1 MLLSTPPTWAIALTF
16 WLHMLATVAWLGGL
30 AAIAILVLPAAK
42 LTLKPPEQ
50 LAFINAMQRR
60 LEPLAWFSLSLL
72 VATGLF
78 QMSVNPHYDGF
89 LSTSGQ
95 WSLALLTKHGLVI
108 LMIVV
113 SAIQTWEV
121 LPAIRRGLMR
131 IEKGQADEAEVKRL
145 QKRENLLLRLNIG
158 LSILILAATAFAR
171 AS

>member
-1 MLLSTPPTWAIALTF
+1 MLETPPTWAIALVF

-42 LTLKPPEQ
+42 RTLQPADQ
-50 LAFINAMQRR
+50 LGFIEAMQRR
-60 LEPLAWFSLSLL
+60 LEPLAWFSLAILI
-72 VATGLF
+72 VTGLF
-78 QMSVNPHYDGF
+78 QLSVNPHYDGF
-89 LSTSGQ
+89 LSTTGQ
-95 WSLALLTKHGLVI
+95 WSLAILSKHILVI
-108 LMIVV
+108 LMVVV

-131 IEKGQADEAEVKRL
+131 IEKGQADETEVKHL
-145 QKRENLLLRLNIG
+145 QKRETLLLRLNVG

>member
-1 MLLSTPPTWAIALTF
+1 MLETPSTWAVALVF
-16 WLHMLATVAWLGGL
+16 WLHLLATVAWLGGL
-30 AAIAILVLPAAK
+30 AAIAILVLPTAK
-42 LTLKPPEQ
+42 RVLKPADQ
-50 LAFINAMQRR
+50 LAFIAGMQRR
-60 LEPLAWFSLSLL
+60 LEPLAWFSLAILI
-72 VATGLF
+72 ATGLF
-78 QMSVNPHYDGF
+78 QLSVNPHYDGF

-95 WSLALLTKHGLVI
+95 WSLAILTKHSLVI

-131 IEKGQADEAEVKRL
+131 IEKGQADEEEVQRL
-145 QKRENLLLRLNIG
+145 QKRETLLLRLNIG

>member
-1 MLLSTPPTWAIALTF
+1 MLETPPTWAIALVF
-16 WLHMLATVAWLGGL
+16 WLHLLATVAWLGGL

-42 LTLKPPEQ
+42 RVLKPADQ
-50 LAFINAMQRR
+50 LAFIEGIQRR
-60 LEPLAWFSLSLL
+60 LEPLAWFSLAILI
-72 VATGLF
+72 VTGLF
-78 QMSVNPHYDGF
+78 QLSVNPHYNGF

-95 WSLALLTKHGLVI
+95 WSLAILTKHTLVI

-131 IEKGQADEAEVKRL
+131 IEKGGVDEAEVKRL
-145 QKRENLLLRLNIG
+145 QKRETLLLHLNIA